1 MCGYLVGMLHFG
13 REDTFSDSSSWGV
26 CEKVLDPTTF
36 AEGQDIVIIKDFTKD
51 EHFAKRSYVR
61 DGPLRFY
68 AGVPLVTKSGNTV
81 GAICILDNV
90 ARDGL
95 SQDDIIYLQDLAVI
109 TMEYLVTFSV
119 KDKYRRAAEGM

>member
-1 MCGYLVGMLHFG
+1 MLHFD
-13 REDTFSDSSSWGV
+13 REGTFSDSNSWGV
-26 CEKVLDPTTF
+26 CEKVLDPTAF
-36 AEGQDIVIIKDFTKD
+36 ADGQNIVIIKDFTKD
-51 EHFAKRSYVR
+51 

-95 SQDDIIYLQDLAVI
+95 SEDDIIYLQDLAVI
-109 TMEYLVTFSV
+109 TMEYLITYSI